1 MRSINGLRGAGFTLI
16 ELVMGIVL
24 IAIALGGML
33 GLLINQSAES
43 TEPVQQVRAAQLA
56 QRLLNDISARSFDQ
70 NSDHNGS
77 HWRCG
82 ETVNGITYAACTS
95 PTGYGPDSGETKP
108 YLFNDVDDYHT
119 PAICSQ
125 NLTPCSNSAW
135 VAASYFT
142 DNSVATQ
149 NDYPNYRVQVLISPG
164 SGCSATLCTTVKL
177 ITVTVQL
184 PDGSQLPFAL
194 LRGNY

>member
-1 MRSINGLRGAGFTLI
+1 MGSTSRRRSAGFTLI

-82 ETVNGITYAACTS
+82 ETVNGITYATCTL
-95 PTGYGPDSGETKP
+95 PTTYGPESGETKP

-149 NDYPNYRVQVLISPG
+149 NDYPNYRVQIVITPG
-164 SGCSATLCTTVKL
+164 SGCSATLCTSFKL

>member
-82 ETVNGITYAACTS
+82 ETVNGITYATCTL
-95 PTGYGPDSGETKP
+95 PTGYGPDPGETKP

-125 NLTPCSNSAW
+125 DLTSCSDSSW

-149 NDYPNYRVQVLISPG
+149 NDYPNYRVQIVVTPG
-164 SGCSATLCTTVKL
+164 PGCSATGCSTVKL

>member
-1 MRSINGLRGAGFTLI
+1 MGSTSRRRSAGFTLI

-82 ETVNGITYAACTS
+82 ETVNGITYATCTL
-95 PTGYGPDSGETKP
+95 PTGYGPESGETTP

-125 NLTPCSNSAW
+125 HLTTCSNNSW

-149 NDYPNYRVQVLISPG
+149 SDYPNYRVQIVIAPG
-164 SGCSATLCTTVKL
+164 SGCSATGCTTVKL